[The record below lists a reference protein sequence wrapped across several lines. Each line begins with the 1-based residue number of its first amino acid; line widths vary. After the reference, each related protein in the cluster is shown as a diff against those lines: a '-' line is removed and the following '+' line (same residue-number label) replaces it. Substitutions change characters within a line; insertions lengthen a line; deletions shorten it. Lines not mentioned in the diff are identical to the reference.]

1 MMDLGAILDDL
12 PVAVWVGKVPDGAVV
27 YTNRAF
33 ERILGVPV
41 SASRLG
47 DAPRTYAVFGR
58 DGRPYPFERLPFA
71 RVLATGEPVMVDD
84 MVARR
89 QDGAINMRCFGAP
102 VHDAAGALTHV
113 IVAFLDITQE
123 VAAQV
128 ERNRVEA
135 HLRFAC
141 DHAPI
146 AIWTTDADSVVTM
159 SEGAG
164 LTALG
169 VKSGQLVG
177 QKVLDI
183 FGAHPTI
190 PGYIRRGLAG
200 ESFWYTAQAGEA
212 VYHTWLTPLRGA
224 AGEIVGL
231 TGLSHDISELHRLQ
245 QTTIRNDRVM
255 ALGTLAAS
263 VAHEINNPL
272 AYVLAQAEGVDAEVD
287 VLEGL
292 LAKMQGPEVPAARA
306 ALERMRE
313 RLAPVRSG
321 TARIASITRDLRTFS
336 RPDDSSLCPVDL
348 RSVVLSVLKLVGKEV
363 EARARLVL
371 DLQPTRPVMGNEAR
385 LVQVVLNLVVNAIQ
399 ALPVDSTGTNEL
411 HLRTR
416 DDGAQ
421 VLLDVAD
428 SGPGV
433 PAADRDRIF
442 EPFFSTK
449 EIGKGTGLGLFVCR
463 NIVQGLAGNVE
474 VLDRPAGG
482 ALFRVTLP
490 ASQAGPAVRAE
501 PSRAAKVVM
510 AAGRHVVLIEDDA
523 MVARALSLQLR
534 AAGYRV
540 TAMANGK
547 EGLELLRSQ
556 SDVDLVFCD
565 LMMTG
570 MTGMDLAEAL
580 AVEAPDAAAKMVFM
594 TGGAFLPRAREFVAR
609 HLDRTVDKPFDIVA
623 EAQRRLAQPPV
634 AHR

>member
-1 MMDLGAILDDL
+1 MPRPMMDLASILDDL
-12 PVAVWVGKVPDGAVV
+12 PVAVWVGKVPDGAMV

-33 ERILGVPV
+33 ERILGAPV
-41 SASRLG
+41 ASSRLG
-47 DAPRTYAVFGR
+47 DRPRTYGLFGR
-58 DGRPYPFERLPFA
+58 DGRPYPVENLPFS
-71 RVLATGEPVMVDD
+71 RVLATGQPVMVDD
-84 MVARR
+84 LVVRR
-89 QDGAINMRCFGAP
+89 PEGGINVRCFGSP
-102 VHDAAGALTHV
+102 VRGEEGAVTHV
-113 IVAFLDITQE
+113 IVAFLDITPE

-146 AIWTTDADSVVTM
+146 AIWTTDADGVITM

-164 LTALG
+164 LAALG
-169 VKSGQLVG
+169 LKSGQLVG

-183 FGAHPTI
+183 YGAHPTI
-190 PGYIRRGLAG
+190 PDYIRRGLAG
-200 ESFWYTAQAGEA
+200 ESFWYTVAVGEA
-212 VYHTWLTPLRGA
+212 VYHTWMNPLRGA

-231 TGLSHDISELHRLQ
+231 TALSHDISELHKLQ
-245 QTTIRNDRVM
+245 QTTIRNDRVI

-272 AYVLAQAEGVDAEVD
+272 AYVLAQAEGVDGEIDA
-287 VLEGL
+287 LEGL
-292 LAKMQGPEVPAARA
+292 LAKMHDPEVPAARA
-306 ALERMRE
+306 ALVRLRE
-313 RLAPVRSG
+313 GLAPVRSG

-336 RPDDSSLCPVDL
+336 RPEETSLCPVDL
-348 RSVVLSVLKLVGKEV
+348 RGVVLSVLKLVGKEI

-371 DLQPTRPVMGNEAR
+371 DLQQTRPVMGNEAR

-399 ALPVDSTGTNEL
+399 ALPLDSAGTNEVT
-411 HLRTR
+411 LRTR
-416 DDGAQ
+416 DEGAR
-421 VLLDVAD
+421 VLLEVSD

-463 NIVQGLAGNVE
+463 NIVQGLAGEVE
-474 VLDRPAGG
+474 VLDRPVGG

-490 ASQAGPAVRAE
+490 ASSAGPAAKAE
-501 PSRAAKVVM
+501 PPPAAKAVT
-510 AAGRHVVLIEDDA
+510 AAGRHVILIEDDS
-523 MVARALSLQLR
+523 MVARALTLQLR
-534 AAGYRV
+534 SAGYRV
-540 TAMANGK
+540 TTVTDGK
-547 EGLELLRSQ
+547 EGLELLRSRPE
-556 SDVDLVFCD
+556 VDLVFCD

-580 AVEAPDAAAKMVFM
+580 AAEAPEMAAKVVFM

-609 HLDRTVDKPFDIVA
+609 HIDRTVDKPFNIVA
-623 EAQRRLAQPPV
+623 ETQRRLG
-634 AHR
+634 

>member
-1 MMDLGAILDDL
+1 M
-12 PVAVWVGKVPDGAVV
+12 
-27 YTNRAF
+27 
-33 ERILGVPV
+33 
-41 SASRLG
+41 
-47 DAPRTYAVFGR
+47 
-58 DGRPYPFERLPFA
+58 
-71 RVLATGEPVMVDD
+71 
-84 MVARR
+84 
-89 QDGAINMRCFGAP
+89 
-102 VHDAAGALTHV
+102 H
-113 IVAFLDITQE
+113 
-123 VAAQV
+123 
-128 ERNRVEA
+128 
-135 HLRFAC
+135 
-141 DHAPI
+141 
-146 AIWTTDADSVVTM
+146 
-159 SEGAG
+159 
-164 LTALG
+164 
-169 VKSGQLVG
+169 
-177 QKVLDI
+177 
-183 FGAHPTI
+183 
-190 PGYIRRGLAG
+190 
-200 ESFWYTAQAGEA
+200 
-212 VYHTWLTPLRGA
+212 
-224 AGEIVGL
+224 
-231 TGLSHDISELHRLQ
+231 
-245 QTTIRNDRVM
+245 
-255 ALGTLAAS
+255 
-263 VAHEINNPL
+263 
-272 AYVLAQAEGVDAEVD
+272 
-287 VLEGL
+287 
-292 LAKMQGPEVPAARA
+292 GPEVPAARA
-306 ALERMRE
+306 ALERLRE

-348 RSVVLSVLKLVGKEV
+348 RGVVLSVLKLVGKEV

-463 NIVQGLAGNVE
+463 NIVQGLAGDVE

-490 ASQAGPAVRAE
+490 AAPAGPAARAE

-523 MVARALSLQLR
+523 MVARALTLQLR

-547 EGLELLRSQ
+547 EGLELLRSR

-580 AVEAPDAAAKMVFM
+580 AVEAPEVAAKMVFM

-623 EAQRRLAQPPV
+623 ETQRRLGRPPV

>member
-1 MMDLGAILDDL
+1 MMDLASILDDL
-12 PVAVWVGKVPDGAVV
+12 PVAVWVGKVPDGATV

-33 ERILGVPV
+33 ERILGAPLA
-41 SASRLG
+41 SSRLG
-47 DAPRTYAVFGR
+47 DAPQTYGLFGR
-58 DGRPYPFERLPFA
+58 DGRPYPFESLPFA
-71 RVLATGEPVMVDD
+71 RVLATGQPVTVDD
-84 MVARR
+84 LVARR
-89 QDGAINMRCFGAP
+89 PEGDINVRFFGSPVFDEGGA
-102 VHDAAGALTHV
+102 VSHV
-113 IVAFLDITQE
+113 IVAFLDITRE
-123 VAAQV
+123 VAAQT

-272 AYVLAQAEGVDAEVD
+272 AYVLAQAEAMETEVG

-292 LAKMQGPEVPAARA
+292 LAKMDGPEVPAAQA
-306 ALERMRE
+306 ALGRLKEG
-313 RLAPVRSG
+313 LAPVRSG
-321 TARIASITRDLRTFS
+321 TARIAGITRDLRTFS
-336 RPDDSSLCPVDL
+336 RPEDISLCPVDL
-348 RSVVLSVLKLVGKEV
+348 RGVVLSVLKLVGKEV

-385 LVQVVLNLVVNAIQ
+385 LVQVVLNLVVNALQ
-399 ALPVDSTGTNEL
+399 ALPADSTGTNEVT
-411 HLRTR
+411 LRTR
-416 DDGAQ
+416 DEGAR

-463 NIVQGLAGNVE
+463 NIVQGLAGDVE

-490 ASQAGPAVRAE
+490 AAPSGPAARPE
-501 PSRAAKVVM
+501 PSPAAKAVM
-510 AAGRHVVLIEDDA
+510 AAGRHIVLIEDDA
-523 MVARALSLQLR
+523 MVARALTLQLR
-534 AAGYRV
+534 SAGYRV
-540 TAMANGK
+540 TALSDGK
-547 EGLELLRSQ
+547 EGLELLRTQ
-556 SDVDLVFCD
+556 PDVDLVFCD

-570 MTGMDLAEAL
+570 MTGMDVAEAL
-580 AVEAPDAAAKMVFM
+580 ALEAPEAAAKMVFM
-594 TGGAFLPRAREFVAR
+594 TGGAFLPRARAFVAR
-609 HLDRTVDKPFDIVA
+609 HLDRTVDKPFDIVR
-623 EAQRRLAQPPV
+623 ETQRRLG
-634 AHR
+634 